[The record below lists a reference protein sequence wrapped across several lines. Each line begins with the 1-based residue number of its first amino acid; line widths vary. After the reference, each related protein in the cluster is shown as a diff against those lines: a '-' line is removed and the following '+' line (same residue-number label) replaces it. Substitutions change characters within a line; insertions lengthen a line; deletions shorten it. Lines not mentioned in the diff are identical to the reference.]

1 MSPQI
6 RFDAKSSVPLD
17 KDQCFYCYRTLLSP
31 SGLLISPSSRRA
43 YCDDHVHLHIQ
54 KYPSD
59 TTYVRLEKTERT
71 KDEELSRPDK
81 MIKLEIKEEKESDK
95 YDLVTTPIVIT
106 NGSISQFEP
115 SPEDTEAMKAIADAQ
130 SAAQKD
136 DVKAWTQEY
145 TPCEHTI
152 EFKQSPIANVQ
163 LKHCAQCE
171 LDQNLWICLTCGQIG
186 CGRAQFGGVP
196 GNTHALAH
204 YKDVGHPIAVKLG
217 SLSKDVMDVYCYQC
231 DEEITMPGVA
241 GLLKTFGIDLDHF
254 EKTEKS
260 LVELELEQNLKW
272 EFNML
277 NDEGEELPTVFGK
290 ELTGLKNLGNSCYLA
305 SVMQTLF
312 SLPEYQQRF
321 AQQSFS
327 DLDETNDVRFQLV
340 KMAKGLT
347 SGESSIA
354 GKDGYQTGVV
364 PTSFKRQISEGHEE
378 FSSMRQQDAFEFWN
392 HVLDKV
398 DSIDPELNDI
408 FRFVT
413 VDKFKFPNNEVT
425 LKRQLNENMT
435 LQVDIELDHVDDK
448 GTKHYKRQE
457 FLESLIQY
465 FTPEEIDW
473 EGGIKVEKS
482 TIIQSYPKY
491 LITAIQRIQLENW
504 IPVKTDVPLSLPE
517 SFNISDFQIQELL
530 EDGEVERKSDTEDD
544 TFKPNEDALTQ
555 LMAMGF
561 TELRATKALHG
572 TNNGSVEEAMEWLM
586 PRLDD
591 PTLDDPVVLRKNT
604 NDGDAS
610 VDAGQVSMLQDMGF
624 SEKLA
629 TKALIVN
636 KNNAEAAV
644 EWLFSHPDDDGELPK
659 VISSTAKIDELLQ
672 KDGVSPDYKLKA
684 VVCHKGTQVTSGHYV
699 AFIKKGDRWVLF
711 NDEKVVDVTGDNKS
725 WEEIERNGYVYVW
738 ERA

>member
-1 MSPQI
+1 
-6 RFDAKSSVPLD
+6 
-17 KDQCFYCYRTLLSP
+17 
-31 SGLLISPSSRRA
+31 
-43 YCDDHVHLHIQ
+43 
-54 KYPSD
+54 
-59 TTYVRLEKTERT
+59 
-71 KDEELSRPDK
+71 
-81 MIKLEIKEEKESDK
+81 
-95 YDLVTTPIVIT
+95 
-106 NGSISQFEP
+106 
-115 SPEDTEAMKAIADAQ
+115 
-130 SAAQKD
+130 
-136 DVKAWTQEY
+136 
-145 TPCEHTI
+145 
-152 EFKQSPIANVQ
+152 
-163 LKHCAQCE
+163 
-171 LDQNLWICLTCGQIG
+171 
-186 CGRAQFGGVP
+186 
-196 GNTHALAH
+196 
-204 YKDVGHPIAVKLG
+204 
-217 SLSKDVMDVYCYQC
+217 
-231 DEEITMPGVA
+231 
-241 GLLKTFGIDLDHF
+241 
-254 EKTEKS
+254 
-260 LVELELEQNLKW
+260 
-272 EFNML
+272 
-277 NDEGEELPTVFGK
+277 
-290 ELTGLKNLGNSCYLA
+290 
-305 SVMQTLF
+305 MQTLF

-354 GKDGYQTGVV
+354 GKDGV
-364 PTSFKRQISEGHEE
+364 SNWCGHEE

-457 FLESLIQY
+457 FLESLINTLHQRKL
-465 FTPEEIDW
+465 I
-473 EGGIKVEKS
+473 GKV
-482 TIIQSYPKY
+482 
-491 LITAIQRIQLENW
+491 
-504 IPVKTDVPLSLPE
+504 
-517 SFNISDFQIQELL
+517 
-530 EDGEVERKSDTEDD
+530 
-544 TFKPNEDALTQ
+544 DALTQ